1 MPLPSID
8 FGVFIAYLVPGIIAL
23 IGLALVI
30 PQLRAILRTEG
41 GHFGIGGAI
50 IVAILALTIGRVISI
65 GRSALVDATFGVALP
80 FLNCSSNAQF
90 GAIPALAP
98 DYRQM
103 IQSGRREAF
112 MLAIANEQRP
122 YQFCG
127 NTLLAVFVLAVCWL
141 FTLPQDARW
150 RPRAMLVA
158 ALALFLMVVLY
169 GGARSSYYG
178 YMRATAAINGTPF
191 AALDRLNKPC
201 AQSAFSP

>member
-8 FGVFIAYLVPGIIAL
+8 FGVFIAYLVPGIIAVV
-23 IGLALVI
+23 GLALVI

-50 IVAILALTIGRVISI
+50 IVAILALTIGRIISI
-65 GRSALVDATFGVALP
+65 GRSAIVDATFGVALP
-80 FLNCSSNAQF
+80 FVDCSSNGHF

-103 IQSGRREAF
+103 IESGRREAF

-127 NTLLAVFVLAVCWL
+127 NTLLAVFVVMFCWL
-141 FTLPQDARW
+141 FTLAKGTRW

-158 ALALFLMVVLY
+158 AFALFLMAILY

-178 YMRATAAINGTPF
+178 FMRATAAINGTPF
-191 AALDRLNKPC
+191 AVLDRLNKPC
-201 AQSAFSP
+201 VQSALSP